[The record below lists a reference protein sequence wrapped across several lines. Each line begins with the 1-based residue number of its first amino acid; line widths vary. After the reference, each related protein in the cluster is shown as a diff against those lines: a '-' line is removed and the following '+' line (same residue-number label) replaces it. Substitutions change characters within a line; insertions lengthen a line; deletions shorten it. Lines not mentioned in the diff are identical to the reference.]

1 MRTLYVGSKQPASKS
16 KASLGTKVYGGIKS
30 MGQKVYDNRWKI
42 IGSGASLAASAA
54 SNAAMKYMSGSSG
67 VGENNLGQTVYAAEV
82 VNPNALAPAYRFNS
96 GSV

>member
-42 IGSGASLAASAA
+42 MGSGASLAA
-54 SNAAMKYMSGSSG
+54 NAAMKYMSGSSG

-82 VNPNALAPAYRFNS
+82 VNPNALAPAYRFNR